1 MDYQAELLKEARR
14 AINEHP
20 RLRSKIIDLYRLAM
34 DEIEDGGSP
43 AHEYEL
49 FVERLGDLS
58 LASKMALEIGWN
70 SHSEKE

>member
-1 MDYQAELLKEARR
+1 MDYEAELLKEARR

-20 RLRSKIIDLYRLAM
+20 RLRSDIIDLYRLAM

-49 FVERLGDLS
+49 FVDSLNELKQGDT
-58 LASKMALEIGWN
+58 K
-70 SHSEKE
+70 